1 VVAEVQ
7 KYTKTLNHIKEKQTK
22 ILHPRR
28 TYPLLDKLIADDDGG
43 LDGVGVHDLG
53 GVVEAHVLG
62 QVQVLVVNMLKQ
74 STGQTLTST
83 MGLQSTQCTSIKMT
97 GVNLLQQHDYT
108 LTSIMGS

>member
-1 VVAEVQ
+1 
-7 KYTKTLNHIKEKQTK
+7 
-22 ILHPRR
+22 
-28 TYPLLDKLIADDDGG
+28 
-43 LDGVGVHDLG
+43 
-53 GVVEAHVLG
+53 
-62 QVQVLVVNMLKQ
+62 VLVVNMLKQ